1 MTEEL
6 KSKIQKLILE
16 KKFEEIIRLCDE
28 VIQKD
33 NKDEDAYFFKGTSL
47 IELKKYDEAIKYF
60 NKVIELNPNYEIA
73 YINRSLCHEINKQY
87 IEAIED
93 LDKAIELN
101 QYNETAYFN
110 RGIYKNYI
118 RLYND
123 AINDFSITISI
134 IDSYRNSYNNI
145 DLFSSILQTYPN
157 LNNFNLDNNFL
168 QTIGESAI
176 KIIHNH
182 INLYNKILNTEQI
195 YYLSFYNRALSKMFL
210 TLNKEAFEDFN
221 ISIKLNPT
229 FIDTYFSRGLLKSNL
244 AIDREAIEDY
254 NKVIRLQ
261 PNHIDAYINIAI
273 SYSILNEYDKSM
285 EYFDKAISINKNYYF
300 IYLNR
305 GMIKAFY
312 KKYEE
317 AIQDFD
323 IAIEKSNNNHIA
335 YFNKSQSLYNLK
347 LYEESIR
354 NAEKSIKLNEKHIP
368 SHYIKM
374 LSKAKLKKD
383 IEIIDDLNNAAKIN
397 PNLKNNFIADM
408 MNLLETYSNI
418 EKIFQLLIKT
428 ENTILWRNEPI
439 TNLLSRFDE
448 SKNFNNELKE
458 NIKYLLLYEYFLLKI
473 LTFDSEK
480 ENDKIE
486 ISHYTS
492 LDILPLL
499 LNVKGNT
506 KESGKIRINNITTAN
521 DPKEGKILERILNK
535 NNIDIKIENDEKALT
550 LQTSYSRNKDSL
562 TMFRLYG
569 KKENKEATG
578 ICLVLNNEYFNNSY
592 TSPYSYEFKLK
603 IENNKI
609 EMNEKINKEKSQEN
623 KRNLYWVLYYN
634 EKENQ
639 LIYNKEKSKY
649 ASNIIDLNDLVDNI
663 ELKED
668 DKKEDMIKY
677 AFAKIFYYTKEIK
690 KEVDEKYIN
699 IKNQLYSYLFENI
712 KYIIKHEAF
721 FEEQELRMLVTNDYK
736 SDEILI
742 DNDKKK
748 LYIDYM
754 PLFDERTNYIKE
766 IIIGSKVENNEAVAE
781 YIRKVLHTKNT
792 EMNKLDDIK
801 VSISEAPLR

>member
-6 KSKIQKLILE
+6 KSKIQKLIVE
-16 KKFEEIIRLCDE
+16 KKFEEAIKLSNEAIE
-28 VIQKD
+28 KD
-33 NKDEDAYFFKGTSL
+33 NKNYELYVGRASLKNVIGLYEDA
-47 IELKKYDEAIKYF
+47 IKDY
-60 NKVIELNPNYEIA
+60 NI
-73 YINRSLCHEINKQY
+73 
-87 IEAIED
+87 
-93 LDKAIELN
+93 AIELN
-101 QYNETAYFN
+101 NKDPKIYWQRGYIKSILIDYKGAIEDFDTAIKLGINAPRIFLD
-110 RGIYKNYI
+110 RGVIKSN
-118 RLYND
+118 LHDHTD
-123 AINDFSITISI
+123 AINDF
-134 IDSYRNSYNNI
+134 NI
-145 DLFSSILQTYPN
+145 
-157 LNNFNLDNNFL
+157 
-168 QTIGESAI
+168 AI
-176 KIIHNH
+176 KLNPYYAEA
-182 INLYNKILNTEQI
+182 YN
-195 YYLSFYNRALSKMFL
+195 FRALSKIEL
-210 TLNKEAFEDFN
+210 GLYEDSNSDFN
-221 ISIKLNPT
+221 TAIKLNPNY
-229 FIDTYFSRGLLKSNL
+229 YFAYTNRGLLNL
-244 AIDREAIEDY
+244 FLKNYDQALKDYDYALKIDKNSIISYRYRAQIKYILGMYEDAI
-254 NKVIRLQ
+254 K
-261 PNHIDAYINIAI
+261 DAENAINI
-273 SYSILNEYDKSM
+273 YN
-285 EYFDKAISINKNYYF
+285 NY
-300 IYLNR
+300 
-305 GMIKAFY
+305 MDA
-312 KKYEE
+312 
-317 AIQDFD
+317 
-323 IAIEKSNNNHIA
+323 
-335 YFNKSQSLYNLK
+335 
-347 LYEESIR
+347 
-354 NAEKSIKLNEKHIP
+354 
-368 SHYIKM
+368 HYIKI
-374 LSKAKLKKD
+374 LSKAKLKRY
-383 IEIIDDLNNAAKIN
+383 IEIIDDLNIVAKIN
-397 PNLKNNFIADM
+397 TNFENNFISDIL
-408 MNLLETYSNI
+408 NLLETYSNI

-428 ENTILWRNEPI
+428 ENILLWRNEPI
-439 TNLLSRFDE
+439 TNLIFHFYKR
-448 SKNFNNELKE
+448 KNFDDELKK

-499 LNVKGNT
+499 LNINGNI
-506 KESGKIRINNITTAN
+506 KESGKMRINNITTAN

-578 ICLVLNNEYFNNSY
+578 ICLVLDNKYFNNLY
-592 TSPYSYEFKLK
+592 TSPYSYEFKFK
-603 IENNKI
+603 MENNKI
-609 EMNEKINKEKSQEN
+609 EIDEKINEEKSEEN

-649 ASNIIDLNDLVDNI
+649 ASNIIDLNDLNNPNYKA

-668 DKKEDMIKY
+668 DTKENMIKY

-690 KEVDEKYIN
+690 KEVDKNYQN

>member
-16 KKFEEIIRLCDE
+16 KKFEEAIKLSDE
-28 VIQKD
+28 AIEKD
-33 NKDEDAYFFKGTSL
+33 NKNYELYVGRASLKNVIGLYEDA
-47 IELKKYDEAIKYF
+47 IKDY
-60 NKVIELNPNYEIA
+60 NI
-73 YINRSLCHEINKQY
+73 
-87 IEAIED
+87 
-93 LDKAIELN
+93 AIELN
-101 QYNETAYFN
+101 NKDPKIYWRRGYTKSTLMDYKGAIEDFDTAIKLGINAPRIFLD
-110 RGIYKNYI
+110 RGVIKSN
-118 RLYND
+118 LHDHTD
-123 AINDFSITISI
+123 AINDF
-134 IDSYRNSYNNI
+134 NI
-145 DLFSSILQTYPN
+145 
-157 LNNFNLDNNFL
+157 
-168 QTIGESAI
+168 AI
-176 KIIHNH
+176 KLNPYYAEA
-182 INLYNKILNTEQI
+182 YN
-195 YYLSFYNRALSKMFL
+195 FRALSKIEL
-210 TLNKEAFEDFN
+210 GLYEDSNSDFN
-221 ISIKLNPT
+221 TAIKLNPNY
-229 FIDTYFSRGLLKSNL
+229 YFAYTNRGLLNL
-244 AIDREAIEDY
+244 FLKNYDQALKDYDYALKIDKNSIISYRYRAQIKYILGMYEDAI
-254 NKVIRLQ
+254 K
-261 PNHIDAYINIAI
+261 DAENAINI
-273 SYSILNEYDKSM
+273 YN
-285 EYFDKAISINKNYYF
+285 NY
-300 IYLNR
+300 
-305 GMIKAFY
+305 MDA
-312 KKYEE
+312 
-317 AIQDFD
+317 
-323 IAIEKSNNNHIA
+323 
-335 YFNKSQSLYNLK
+335 
-347 LYEESIR
+347 
-354 NAEKSIKLNEKHIP
+354 
-368 SHYIKM
+368 HYIKI
-374 LSKAKLKKD
+374 LSKAKLKRY
-383 IEIIDDLNNAAKIN
+383 IEIIDDLNIVAKIN
-397 PNLKNNFIADM
+397 TNFENNFISDIL
-408 MNLLETYSNI
+408 NLLETYSNI

-428 ENTILWRNEPI
+428 ENILLWRNEPI
-439 TNLLSRFDE
+439 TNLIFHFYKR
-448 SKNFNNELKE
+448 KNFDDELKK

-499 LNVKGNT
+499 LNINGNI
-506 KESGKIRINNITTAN
+506 KESGKMRINNITTAN

-578 ICLVLNNEYFNNSY
+578 ICLVLDNKYFNNLY
-592 TSPYSYEFKLK
+592 TSPYSYEFKFK
-603 IENNKI
+603 MENNKI
-609 EMNEKINKEKSQEN
+609 EIDEKINEEKSEEN

-649 ASNIIDLNDLVDNI
+649 ASNIIDLNDLNNPNYKA

-668 DKKEDMIKY
+668 DTKENMIKY

-690 KEVDEKYIN
+690 KEVDKNYQN

-781 YIRKVLHTKNT
+781 YIRKVLHIKNT

>member
-16 KKFEEIIRLCDE
+16 KKFEEAIKLSDE
-28 VIQKD
+28 AIEKD
-33 NKDEDAYFFKGTSL
+33 NKNYELYVGRASLKNVIGLYEDA
-47 IELKKYDEAIKYF
+47 IKDY
-60 NKVIELNPNYEIA
+60 NI
-73 YINRSLCHEINKQY
+73 
-87 IEAIED
+87 
-93 LDKAIELN
+93 AIELN
-101 QYNETAYFN
+101 NKDPKIYWQRGYTKSTLMDYKGAIEDFDTAIKLGINAPRIFLD
-110 RGIYKNYI
+110 RGVIKSN
-118 RLYND
+118 LHDHTD
-123 AINDFSITISI
+123 AINDF
-134 IDSYRNSYNNI
+134 NI
-145 DLFSSILQTYPN
+145 
-157 LNNFNLDNNFL
+157 
-168 QTIGESAI
+168 AI
-176 KIIHNH
+176 KLNPYYAEA
-182 INLYNKILNTEQI
+182 YN
-195 YYLSFYNRALSKMFL
+195 FRALSKIEL
-210 TLNKEAFEDFN
+210 GLYEDSNSDFN
-221 ISIKLNPT
+221 TAIKLNPNY
-229 FIDTYFSRGLLKSNL
+229 YFAYINRGLLNL
-244 AIDREAIEDY
+244 FLKNYDQALKDYDYALKIDKNSIISYRYRAQIKYILGMYEDAI
-254 NKVIRLQ
+254 K
-261 PNHIDAYINIAI
+261 DAENAINI
-273 SYSILNEYDKSM
+273 YN
-285 EYFDKAISINKNYYF
+285 NY
-300 IYLNR
+300 
-305 GMIKAFY
+305 MDA
-312 KKYEE
+312 
-317 AIQDFD
+317 
-323 IAIEKSNNNHIA
+323 
-335 YFNKSQSLYNLK
+335 
-347 LYEESIR
+347 
-354 NAEKSIKLNEKHIP
+354 
-368 SHYIKM
+368 HYIKI
-374 LSKAKLKKD
+374 LSKAKLKRY
-383 IEIIDDLNNAAKIN
+383 IEIIDDLNIVVKIN
-397 PNLKNNFIADM
+397 TNFENNFISDIL
-408 MNLLETYSNI
+408 NLLETYSNI

-428 ENTILWRNEPI
+428 ENILLWRNEPI
-439 TNLLSRFDE
+439 TNLIFHFYKR
-448 SKNFNNELKE
+448 KNFDDELKK

-499 LNVKGNT
+499 LNINGNI
-506 KESGKIRINNITTAN
+506 KESGKMRINNITTAN

-578 ICLVLNNEYFNNSY
+578 ICLVLDNKYFNNLY
-592 TSPYSYEFKLK
+592 TSPYSYEFKFK
-603 IENNKI
+603 MENNKI
-609 EMNEKINKEKSQEN
+609 EIDEKINEEKSEEN

-649 ASNIIDLNDLVDNI
+649 ASNIIDLNDLNNPNYKA

-668 DKKEDMIKY
+668 DKKEDLIKY

-690 KEVDEKYIN
+690 KQIEGNENYKN

>member
-16 KKFEEIIRLCDE
+16 KKFEEAIKLSDE
-28 VIQKD
+28 AIEKD
-33 NKDEDAYFFKGTSL
+33 NKNYELYVGRASLKNVIGLYEDA
-47 IELKKYDEAIKYF
+47 IKDY
-60 NKVIELNPNYEIA
+60 NI
-73 YINRSLCHEINKQY
+73 
-87 IEAIED
+87 
-93 LDKAIELN
+93 AIELN
-101 QYNETAYFN
+101 NKDPKIYWQRGYTKSTLMDYKGAIEDFDTAIKLGINAPRIFLD
-110 RGIYKNYI
+110 RGVIKSN
-118 RLYND
+118 LHDHTD
-123 AINDFSITISI
+123 AINDF
-134 IDSYRNSYNNI
+134 NI
-145 DLFSSILQTYPN
+145 
-157 LNNFNLDNNFL
+157 
-168 QTIGESAI
+168 AI
-176 KIIHNH
+176 KLNPYYAEA
-182 INLYNKILNTEQI
+182 YN
-195 YYLSFYNRALSKMFL
+195 FRALSKIEL
-210 TLNKEAFEDFN
+210 GLYEDSNSDFN
-221 ISIKLNPT
+221 TAIKLNPNY
-229 FIDTYFSRGLLKSNL
+229 YFAYTNRGLLNL
-244 AIDREAIEDY
+244 FLKNYDQALKDYDYALKIDKNSIISYRYRAQIKYILGMYEDAI
-254 NKVIRLQ
+254 K
-261 PNHIDAYINIAI
+261 DAENAINI
-273 SYSILNEYDKSM
+273 YN
-285 EYFDKAISINKNYYF
+285 NY
-300 IYLNR
+300 
-305 GMIKAFY
+305 MDA
-312 KKYEE
+312 
-317 AIQDFD
+317 
-323 IAIEKSNNNHIA
+323 
-335 YFNKSQSLYNLK
+335 
-347 LYEESIR
+347 
-354 NAEKSIKLNEKHIP
+354 
-368 SHYIKM
+368 HYIKI
-374 LSKAKLKKD
+374 LSKAKLKRY
-383 IEIIDDLNNAAKIN
+383 IEIIDDLNIVAKIN
-397 PNLKNNFIADM
+397 TNFENNFISDIL
-408 MNLLETYSNI
+408 NLLETYSNI

-428 ENTILWRNEPI
+428 ENILLWRNEPI
-439 TNLLSRFDE
+439 TNLIFHFYKR
-448 SKNFNNELKE
+448 KNFDDELKK

-499 LNVKGNT
+499 LNINGNI
-506 KESGKIRINNITTAN
+506 KESGKMRINNITTAN

-578 ICLVLNNEYFNNSY
+578 ICLVLDNKYFNNLY
-592 TSPYSYEFKLK
+592 TSPYSYEFKFK
-603 IENNKI
+603 MENNKI
-609 EMNEKINKEKSQEN
+609 EIDEKINEEKSEEN

-649 ASNIIDLNDLVDNI
+649 ASNIIDLNDLNNPNYKA

-668 DKKEDMIKY
+668 DTKENMIKY

-690 KEVDEKYIN
+690 KEVDKNYQN

-748 LYIDYM
+748 LYIDYIK
-754 PLFDERTNYIKE
+754 LFDERTNYIKE

>member
-1 MTEEL
+1 MTEKL
-6 KSKIQKLILE
+6 KSKIQKLIVE
-16 KKFEEIIRLCDE
+16 KKFEEAIKLSNEAIE
-28 VIQKD
+28 KD
-33 NKDEDAYFFKGTSL
+33 NKNYELYVGRASLKNVIGLYEDA
-47 IELKKYDEAIKYF
+47 IKDY
-60 NKVIELNPNYEIA
+60 NI
-73 YINRSLCHEINKQY
+73 
-87 IEAIED
+87 
-93 LDKAIELN
+93 AIELN
-101 QYNETAYFN
+101 NKDPKIYWQRGYTKSILIDYKGAIEDFDTAIKLGINAPRIFLD
-110 RGIYKNYI
+110 RGVIKSN
-118 RLYND
+118 LHDHTD
-123 AINDFSITISI
+123 AINDF
-134 IDSYRNSYNNI
+134 NI
-145 DLFSSILQTYPN
+145 
-157 LNNFNLDNNFL
+157 
-168 QTIGESAI
+168 AI
-176 KIIHNH
+176 KLNPYYAEA
-182 INLYNKILNTEQI
+182 YN
-195 YYLSFYNRALSKMFL
+195 FRALSKIEL
-210 TLNKEAFEDFN
+210 GLYEDSNSDFN
-221 ISIKLNPT
+221 TAIKLNPNY
-229 FIDTYFSRGLLKSNL
+229 YFAYTNRGLLNL
-244 AIDREAIEDY
+244 FLKNYDQALKDYDYALKIDKNSIISYRYRAQIKYILGMYEDAI
-254 NKVIRLQ
+254 K
-261 PNHIDAYINIAI
+261 DAENAINI
-273 SYSILNEYDKSM
+273 YN
-285 EYFDKAISINKNYYF
+285 NY
-300 IYLNR
+300 
-305 GMIKAFY
+305 MDA
-312 KKYEE
+312 
-317 AIQDFD
+317 
-323 IAIEKSNNNHIA
+323 
-335 YFNKSQSLYNLK
+335 
-347 LYEESIR
+347 
-354 NAEKSIKLNEKHIP
+354 
-368 SHYIKM
+368 HYIKI
-374 LSKAKLKKD
+374 LSKAKLKRY
-383 IEIIDDLNNAAKIN
+383 IEIIEDLNIVVKIN
-397 PNLKNNFIADM
+397 TNFENNFISDIL
-408 MNLLETYSNI
+408 NLLETYSNI

-428 ENTILWRNEPI
+428 ENILLWRNEPI
-439 TNLLSRFDE
+439 TNLIFHFYKR
-448 SKNFNNELKE
+448 KNFDDELKK

-499 LNVKGNT
+499 LNINGNI
-506 KESGKIRINNITTAN
+506 KESGKMRINNITTAN

-578 ICLVLNNEYFNNSY
+578 ICLVLDNKYFNNLY
-592 TSPYSYEFKLK
+592 TSPYSYEFKFK
-603 IENNKI
+603 MENNKI
-609 EMNEKINKEKSQEN
+609 EIDEKINEEKSEEN

-649 ASNIIDLNDLVDNI
+649 ASNIIDLNDLNNPNYKA

-668 DKKEDMIKY
+668 DTKENMIKY

-690 KEVDEKYIN
+690 KEVDKNYQN

-781 YIRKVLHTKNT
+781 YIRKVLHIKNT

>member
-1 MTEEL
+1 MTEKL
-6 KSKIQKLILE
+6 KSKIQKLIVE
-16 KKFEEIIRLCDE
+16 KKFEEAIKLSNEAIE
-28 VIQKD
+28 KD
-33 NKDEDAYFFKGTSL
+33 NKNYELYVGRASLKNVIGLYEDA
-47 IELKKYDEAIKYF
+47 IKDY
-60 NKVIELNPNYEIA
+60 NI
-73 YINRSLCHEINKQY
+73 
-87 IEAIED
+87 
-93 LDKAIELN
+93 AIELN
-101 QYNETAYFN
+101 NKDPKIYWQRGYTKSILIDYKGAIEDFDTAIKLGINAPRIFLD
-110 RGIYKNYI
+110 RGVIKSN
-118 RLYND
+118 LHDHTD
-123 AINDFSITISI
+123 AINDF
-134 IDSYRNSYNNI
+134 NI
-145 DLFSSILQTYPN
+145 
-157 LNNFNLDNNFL
+157 
-168 QTIGESAI
+168 AI
-176 KIIHNH
+176 KLNPYYAEA
-182 INLYNKILNTEQI
+182 YN
-195 YYLSFYNRALSKMFL
+195 FRALSKIEL
-210 TLNKEAFEDFN
+210 GLYEDSNSDFN
-221 ISIKLNPT
+221 TAIKLNPNY
-229 FIDTYFSRGLLKSNL
+229 YFAYTNRGLLNL
-244 AIDREAIEDY
+244 FLKNYDQALKDYDYALKIDKNSIISYRYRAQIKYILGMYEDAI
-254 NKVIRLQ
+254 K
-261 PNHIDAYINIAI
+261 DAENAINI
-273 SYSILNEYDKSM
+273 YN
-285 EYFDKAISINKNYYF
+285 NY
-300 IYLNR
+300 
-305 GMIKAFY
+305 MDA
-312 KKYEE
+312 
-317 AIQDFD
+317 
-323 IAIEKSNNNHIA
+323 
-335 YFNKSQSLYNLK
+335 
-347 LYEESIR
+347 
-354 NAEKSIKLNEKHIP
+354 
-368 SHYIKM
+368 HYIKI
-374 LSKAKLKKD
+374 LSKAKLKRY
-383 IEIIDDLNNAAKIN
+383 IEIIDDLNIVAKIN
-397 PNLKNNFIADM
+397 TNFENNFISDIL
-408 MNLLETYSNI
+408 NLLETYSNI

-428 ENTILWRNEPI
+428 ENILLWRNEPI
-439 TNLLSRFDE
+439 TNLIFHFYKR
-448 SKNFNNELKE
+448 KNFDDELKK

-499 LNVKGNT
+499 LNINVNI
-506 KESGKIRINNITTAN
+506 KESGKMRINNITTAN

-578 ICLVLNNEYFNNSY
+578 ICLVLDNKYFNNLY
-592 TSPYSYEFKLK
+592 TSPYSYEFKFK
-603 IENNKI
+603 MENNKI
-609 EMNEKINKEKSQEN
+609 EIDEKINEEKSEEN

-649 ASNIIDLNDLVDNI
+649 ASNIIDLNDLNNPNYKA

-668 DKKEDMIKY
+668 DTKENMIKY

-690 KEVDEKYIN
+690 KEVDKNYQN

-748 LYIDYM
+748 LYIDYIK
-754 PLFDERTNYIKE
+754 LFDERTNYIKE

>member
-1 MTEEL
+1 MTEKL

-16 KKFEEIIRLCDE
+16 KKFEEAIKLSDE
-28 VIQKD
+28 AIEKD
-33 NKDEDAYFFKGTSL
+33 NKNYELYVGRASLKNVIGLYEDA
-47 IELKKYDEAIKYF
+47 IKDY
-60 NKVIELNPNYEIA
+60 NI
-73 YINRSLCHEINKQY
+73 
-87 IEAIED
+87 
-93 LDKAIELN
+93 AIELN
-101 QYNETAYFN
+101 NKDPKIYWQRGYTKSTLMDYKGAIEDFDTAIKLGINAPRIFLD
-110 RGIYKNYI
+110 RGVIKSN
-118 RLYND
+118 LHDHTD
-123 AINDFSITISI
+123 AINDF
-134 IDSYRNSYNNI
+134 NI
-145 DLFSSILQTYPN
+145 
-157 LNNFNLDNNFL
+157 
-168 QTIGESAI
+168 AI
-176 KIIHNH
+176 KLNPYYAEA
-182 INLYNKILNTEQI
+182 YN
-195 YYLSFYNRALSKMFL
+195 FRALSKIEL
-210 TLNKEAFEDFN
+210 GLYEDSNSDFN
-221 ISIKLNPT
+221 TAIKLNPNY
-229 FIDTYFSRGLLKSNL
+229 YFAYSNRGLLNL
-244 AIDREAIEDY
+244 FLKNYDQALKDYDYALKIDKNSIISYRYRAQIKYILGMYEDAI
-254 NKVIRLQ
+254 K
-261 PNHIDAYINIAI
+261 DAENAINI
-273 SYSILNEYDKSM
+273 YN
-285 EYFDKAISINKNYYF
+285 NY
-300 IYLNR
+300 
-305 GMIKAFY
+305 MDA
-312 KKYEE
+312 
-317 AIQDFD
+317 
-323 IAIEKSNNNHIA
+323 
-335 YFNKSQSLYNLK
+335 
-347 LYEESIR
+347 
-354 NAEKSIKLNEKHIP
+354 
-368 SHYIKM
+368 HYIKI
-374 LSKAKLKKD
+374 LSKAKLKRY
-383 IEIIDDLNNAAKIN
+383 IEIIEDLNIVVKIN
-397 PNLKNNFIADM
+397 TNFENNFISDIL
-408 MNLLETYSNI
+408 NLLETYSNI

-428 ENTILWRNEPI
+428 ENILLWRNEPI
-439 TNLLSRFDE
+439 TNLIFHFYKR
-448 SKNFNNELKE
+448 KNFDDELKK

-499 LNVKGNT
+499 LNINGNI
-506 KESGKIRINNITTAN
+506 KESGKMRINNITTAN

-578 ICLVLNNEYFNNSY
+578 ICLVLDNKYFNNLY
-592 TSPYSYEFKLK
+592 TSPYSYEFKFK
-603 IENNKI
+603 MENNKI
-609 EMNEKINKEKSQEN
+609 EIDEKINEEKSEEN

-649 ASNIIDLNDLVDNI
+649 ASNIIDLNDLNNPNYKA

-668 DKKEDMIKY
+668 DTKENMIKY

-690 KEVDEKYIN
+690 KEVDKNYQN

-781 YIRKVLHTKNT
+781 YIRKVLHIKNT

>member
-1 MTEEL
+1 MTEKL
-6 KSKIQKLILE
+6 KSKIQKLIVE
-16 KKFEEIIRLCDE
+16 KKFEEAIKLSNEAIE
-28 VIQKD
+28 KD
-33 NKDEDAYFFKGTSL
+33 NKNYELYVGRASLKNVIGLYEDA
-47 IELKKYDEAIKYF
+47 IKDY
-60 NKVIELNPNYEIA
+60 NI
-73 YINRSLCHEINKQY
+73 
-87 IEAIED
+87 
-93 LDKAIELN
+93 AIELN
-101 QYNETAYFN
+101 NKDPKIYWQRGYTKSILIDYKGAIEDFDTAIKLGINAPRIFLD
-110 RGIYKNYI
+110 RGVIKSN
-118 RLYND
+118 LHDHTD
-123 AINDFSITISI
+123 AINDF
-134 IDSYRNSYNNI
+134 NI
-145 DLFSSILQTYPN
+145 
-157 LNNFNLDNNFL
+157 
-168 QTIGESAI
+168 AI
-176 KIIHNH
+176 KLNPYYAEA
-182 INLYNKILNTEQI
+182 YN
-195 YYLSFYNRALSKMFL
+195 FRALSKIEL
-210 TLNKEAFEDFN
+210 GLYEDSNSDFN
-221 ISIKLNPT
+221 TAIKLNPNY
-229 FIDTYFSRGLLKSNL
+229 YFAYTNRGLLNL
-244 AIDREAIEDY
+244 FLKNYDQALKDYDYALKIDKNSIISYRYRAQIKYILGMYEDAI
-254 NKVIRLQ
+254 K
-261 PNHIDAYINIAI
+261 DAENAINI
-273 SYSILNEYDKSM
+273 YN
-285 EYFDKAISINKNYYF
+285 NY
-300 IYLNR
+300 
-305 GMIKAFY
+305 MDA
-312 KKYEE
+312 
-317 AIQDFD
+317 
-323 IAIEKSNNNHIA
+323 
-335 YFNKSQSLYNLK
+335 
-347 LYEESIR
+347 
-354 NAEKSIKLNEKHIP
+354 
-368 SHYIKM
+368 HYIKI
-374 LSKAKLKKD
+374 LSKAKLKRY
-383 IEIIDDLNNAAKIN
+383 IEIIDDLNIVAKIN
-397 PNLKNNFIADM
+397 TNFENNFISDIL
-408 MNLLETYSNI
+408 NLLETYSNI

-428 ENTILWRNEPI
+428 ENILLWRNEPI
-439 TNLLSRFDE
+439 TNLIFHFYKR
-448 SKNFNNELKE
+448 KNFDDELKK

-499 LNVKGNT
+499 LNINGNI
-506 KESGKIRINNITTAN
+506 KESGKMRINNITTAN

-578 ICLVLNNEYFNNSY
+578 ICLVLDNKYFNNLY
-592 TSPYSYEFKLK
+592 TSPYSYEFKFK
-603 IENNKI
+603 MENNKI
-609 EMNEKINKEKSQEN
+609 EIDEKINEEKSEEN

-649 ASNIIDLNDLVDNI
+649 ASNIIDLNDLNNPNYKA

-668 DKKEDMIKY
+668 DTKENMIKY

-690 KEVDEKYIN
+690 KEVDKNYQN

-781 YIRKVLHTKNT
+781 YIRKVLHIKNT

>member
-16 KKFEEIIRLCDE
+16 KKFEEAIKLSDE
-28 VIQKD
+28 AIEKD
-33 NKDEDAYFFKGTSL
+33 NKNYELYVGRASLKNVIGLYEDA
-47 IELKKYDEAIKYF
+47 IKDY
-60 NKVIELNPNYEIA
+60 NI
-73 YINRSLCHEINKQY
+73 
-87 IEAIED
+87 
-93 LDKAIELN
+93 AIELN
-101 QYNETAYFN
+101 NKDPKIYWQRGCTKSTLMDYKGAIEDFDTAIKLGINAPRIFLD
-110 RGIYKNYI
+110 RGVIKSN
-118 RLYND
+118 LHDHTD
-123 AINDFSITISI
+123 AINDF
-134 IDSYRNSYNNI
+134 NI
-145 DLFSSILQTYPN
+145 
-157 LNNFNLDNNFL
+157 
-168 QTIGESAI
+168 AI
-176 KIIHNH
+176 KLNPYYAEA
-182 INLYNKILNTEQI
+182 YN
-195 YYLSFYNRALSKMFL
+195 FRALSKIEL
-210 TLNKEAFEDFN
+210 GLYEDSNSDFN
-221 ISIKLNPT
+221 TAIKLNPNY
-229 FIDTYFSRGLLKSNL
+229 YFAYSNRGLLNL
-244 AIDREAIEDY
+244 FLKNYDQALKDYDYALKIDKNSIISYRYRAQIKYILGMYEDAI
-254 NKVIRLQ
+254 K
-261 PNHIDAYINIAI
+261 DAENAINI
-273 SYSILNEYDKSM
+273 YN
-285 EYFDKAISINKNYYF
+285 NY
-300 IYLNR
+300 
-305 GMIKAFY
+305 MDA
-312 KKYEE
+312 
-317 AIQDFD
+317 
-323 IAIEKSNNNHIA
+323 
-335 YFNKSQSLYNLK
+335 
-347 LYEESIR
+347 
-354 NAEKSIKLNEKHIP
+354 
-368 SHYIKM
+368 HYIKI
-374 LSKAKLKKD
+374 LSKAKLKRY
-383 IEIIDDLNNAAKIN
+383 IEIIEDLNIVVKIN
-397 PNLKNNFIADM
+397 TNFENNFISDIL
-408 MNLLETYSNI
+408 NLLETYSNI

-428 ENTILWRNEPI
+428 ENILLWRNEPI
-439 TNLLSRFDE
+439 TNLIFHFYKR
-448 SKNFNNELKE
+448 KNFDDELKK

-473 LTFDSEK
+473 LTFDNEK

-499 LNVKGNT
+499 LNINGNI
-506 KESGKIRINNITTAN
+506 KESGKMRINNITTAN

-578 ICLVLNNEYFNNSY
+578 ICLVLDNKYFNNLY
-592 TSPYSYEFKLK
+592 TSPYSYEFKFK
-603 IENNKI
+603 MENNKI
-609 EMNEKINKEKSQEN
+609 EIDEKINEEKSEEN

-649 ASNIIDLNDLVDNI
+649 ASNIIDLNDLNNPNYKA

-668 DKKEDMIKY
+668 DTKENMIKY

-690 KEVDEKYIN
+690 KEVDKNYQN

-748 LYIDYM
+748 LYIDYIK
-754 PLFDERTNYIKE
+754 LFDERTNYIKE

>member
-16 KKFEEIIRLCDE
+16 KKFEEAIKLSDE
-28 VIQKD
+28 AIEKD
-33 NKDEDAYFFKGTSL
+33 NKNYELYVGRASLKNVIGLYEDA
-47 IELKKYDEAIKYF
+47 IKDY
-60 NKVIELNPNYEIA
+60 NI
-73 YINRSLCHEINKQY
+73 
-87 IEAIED
+87 
-93 LDKAIELN
+93 AIELN
-101 QYNETAYFN
+101 NKDPKIYWQRGYTKSTLMDYKGAIEDFDTAIKLGINAPRIFLD
-110 RGIYKNYI
+110 RGVIKSN
-118 RLYND
+118 LHDHTD
-123 AINDFSITISI
+123 AINDF
-134 IDSYRNSYNNI
+134 NI
-145 DLFSSILQTYPN
+145 
-157 LNNFNLDNNFL
+157 
-168 QTIGESAI
+168 AI
-176 KIIHNH
+176 KLNPYYAEA
-182 INLYNKILNTEQI
+182 YN
-195 YYLSFYNRALSKMFL
+195 FRALSKIEL
-210 TLNKEAFEDFN
+210 GLYEDSNSDFN
-221 ISIKLNPT
+221 TAIKLNP
-229 FIDTYFSRGLLKSNL
+229 
-244 AIDREAIEDY
+244 
-254 NKVIRLQ
+254 
-261 PNHIDAYINIAI
+261 
-273 SYSILNEYDKSM
+273 
-285 EYFDKAISINKNYYF
+285 NYYF
-300 IYLNR
+300 AYTNDQALKDYAYALKIDKNSIISYRYRAQIKYILGMYEDAIKDAENAINIY
-305 GMIKAFY
+305 
-312 KKYEE
+312 
-317 AIQDFD
+317 
-323 IAIEKSNNNHIA
+323 NNYMDA
-335 YFNKSQSLYNLK
+335 
-347 LYEESIR
+347 
-354 NAEKSIKLNEKHIP
+354 
-368 SHYIKM
+368 HYIKI
-374 LSKAKLKKD
+374 LSKAKLKRY
-383 IEIIDDLNNAAKIN
+383 IEIIDDLNIVAKIN
-397 PNLKNNFIADM
+397 TNFENNFISDIL
-408 MNLLETYSNI
+408 NLLETYSNI

-428 ENTILWRNEPI
+428 ENILLWRNEPI
-439 TNLLSRFDE
+439 TNLIFHFYKR
-448 SKNFNNELKE
+448 KNFDDELKK

-499 LNVKGNT
+499 LNINGNI
-506 KESGKIRINNITTAN
+506 KESGKMRINNITTAN

-578 ICLVLNNEYFNNSY
+578 ICLVLDNKYFNNLY
-592 TSPYSYEFKLK
+592 TSPYSYEFKFK
-603 IENNKI
+603 MENNKI
-609 EMNEKINKEKSQEN
+609 EIDEKINEEKSEEN

-649 ASNIIDLNDLVDNI
+649 ASNIIDLNDLNNPNYKA

-668 DKKEDMIKY
+668 DTKENMIKY

-690 KEVDEKYIN
+690 KEVDKNYQN

-781 YIRKVLHTKNT
+781 YIRKVLHIKNT

>member
-16 KKFEEIIRLCDE
+16 KKFEEAIKLSDE
-28 VIQKD
+28 AIEKD
-33 NKDEDAYFFKGTSL
+33 NKNYELYVGRASLKNVTGLYEDA
-47 IELKKYDEAIKYF
+47 IKDY
-60 NKVIELNPNYEIA
+60 NI
-73 YINRSLCHEINKQY
+73 
-87 IEAIED
+87 
-93 LDKAIELN
+93 AIELN
-101 QYNETAYFN
+101 NKDPKIYWQRGYTKSTLMDYKGAIEDFDTAIKLGINAPRIFLD
-110 RGIYKNYI
+110 RGVIKSN
-118 RLYND
+118 LHDHTD
-123 AINDFSITISI
+123 AINDF
-134 IDSYRNSYNNI
+134 NI
-145 DLFSSILQTYPN
+145 
-157 LNNFNLDNNFL
+157 
-168 QTIGESAI
+168 AI
-176 KIIHNH
+176 KLNPYYAEA
-182 INLYNKILNTEQI
+182 YN
-195 YYLSFYNRALSKMFL
+195 FRALSKIEL
-210 TLNKEAFEDFN
+210 GLYEDSNSDFN
-221 ISIKLNPT
+221 TAIKLNPNY
-229 FIDTYFSRGLLKSNL
+229 YFAYSNRGLLNL
-244 AIDREAIEDY
+244 FLKNYDQALKDYDYALKIDKNSIISYRYRAQIKYILGMYEDAI
-254 NKVIRLQ
+254 K
-261 PNHIDAYINIAI
+261 DAENAINI
-273 SYSILNEYDKSM
+273 YN
-285 EYFDKAISINKNYYF
+285 NY
-300 IYLNR
+300 
-305 GMIKAFY
+305 MDA
-312 KKYEE
+312 
-317 AIQDFD
+317 
-323 IAIEKSNNNHIA
+323 
-335 YFNKSQSLYNLK
+335 
-347 LYEESIR
+347 
-354 NAEKSIKLNEKHIP
+354 
-368 SHYIKM
+368 HYIKI
-374 LSKAKLKKD
+374 LSKAKLKRY
-383 IEIIDDLNNAAKIN
+383 IEIIDDLNIVVKIN
-397 PNLKNNFIADM
+397 TNFENNFISDIL
-408 MNLLETYSNI
+408 NLLETYSNI

-428 ENTILWRNEPI
+428 ENILLWRNEPI
-439 TNLLSRFDE
+439 TNLIFHFYKR
-448 SKNFNNELKE
+448 KNFDDELKK

-499 LNVKGNT
+499 LNINGNI
-506 KESGKIRINNITTAN
+506 KESGKMRINNITTAN

-578 ICLVLNNEYFNNSY
+578 ICLVLDNKYFNNLY
-592 TSPYSYEFKLK
+592 TSPYSYEFKFK
-603 IENNKI
+603 MENNKI
-609 EMNEKINKEKSQEN
+609 EIDEKINEEKSEEN

-649 ASNIIDLNDLVDNI
+649 ASNIIDLNDLNNPNYKA

-668 DKKEDMIKY
+668 DTKENMIKY

-690 KEVDEKYIN
+690 KEVDKNYQN

-781 YIRKVLHTKNT
+781 YIRKVLHIKNT

>member
-1 MTEEL
+1 MTEKL
-6 KSKIQKLILE
+6 KSKIQKLIVE
-16 KKFEEIIRLCDE
+16 KKFEEAIKLSNEAIE
-28 VIQKD
+28 KD
-33 NKDEDAYFFKGTSL
+33 NKNYELYVGRASLKNVIGLYEDA
-47 IELKKYDEAIKYF
+47 IKDY
-60 NKVIELNPNYEIA
+60 NI
-73 YINRSLCHEINKQY
+73 
-87 IEAIED
+87 
-93 LDKAIELN
+93 AIELN
-101 QYNETAYFN
+101 NKDPKIYWQRGYTKSILIDYKGAIEDFDTAIKLGINAPRIFLD
-110 RGIYKNYI
+110 RGVIKSN
-118 RLYND
+118 LHDHTD
-123 AINDFSITISI
+123 AINDF
-134 IDSYRNSYNNI
+134 NI
-145 DLFSSILQTYPN
+145 
-157 LNNFNLDNNFL
+157 
-168 QTIGESAI
+168 AI
-176 KIIHNH
+176 KLNPYYAEA
-182 INLYNKILNTEQI
+182 YN
-195 YYLSFYNRALSKMFL
+195 FRALSKIEL
-210 TLNKEAFEDFN
+210 GLYEDSNSDFN
-221 ISIKLNPT
+221 TAIKLNPNY
-229 FIDTYFSRGLLKSNL
+229 YFAYTNRGLLNL
-244 AIDREAIEDY
+244 FLKNYDQALKDYDYALKIDKNSIISYRYRAQIKYILGMYEDAI
-254 NKVIRLQ
+254 K
-261 PNHIDAYINIAI
+261 DAENAINI
-273 SYSILNEYDKSM
+273 YN
-285 EYFDKAISINKNYYF
+285 NY
-300 IYLNR
+300 
-305 GMIKAFY
+305 MDA
-312 KKYEE
+312 
-317 AIQDFD
+317 
-323 IAIEKSNNNHIA
+323 
-335 YFNKSQSLYNLK
+335 
-347 LYEESIR
+347 
-354 NAEKSIKLNEKHIP
+354 
-368 SHYIKM
+368 HYIKI
-374 LSKAKLKKD
+374 LSKAKLKRY
-383 IEIIDDLNNAAKIN
+383 IEIIDDLNIVAKIN
-397 PNLKNNFIADM
+397 TNFENNFISDIL
-408 MNLLETYSNI
+408 NLLETYSNI

-428 ENTILWRNEPI
+428 ENILLWRNEPI
-439 TNLLSRFDE
+439 TNLIFHFYKR
-448 SKNFNNELKE
+448 KNFDDELKK

-499 LNVKGNT
+499 LNINGNI
-506 KESGKIRINNITTAN
+506 KESGKMRINNITTAN

-578 ICLVLNNEYFNNSY
+578 ICLVLDNKYFNNLY
-592 TSPYSYEFKLK
+592 TSPYSYEFKFK
-603 IENNKI
+603 MENNKI
-609 EMNEKINKEKSQEN
+609 EIDEKINEEKSEEN

-649 ASNIIDLNDLVDNI
+649 ASNIIDLNDLNNPNYKA

-668 DKKEDMIKY
+668 DTKENMIKY

-690 KEVDEKYIN
+690 KEVDKNYQN

-748 LYIDYM
+748 LYIDYIK
-754 PLFDERTNYIKE
+754 LFDERTNYIKE

>member
-16 KKFEEIIRLCDE
+16 KKFEEAIKLSDE
-28 VIQKD
+28 AIEKD
-33 NKDEDAYFFKGTSL
+33 NKNYELYVGRASLKNVTGLYEDA
-47 IELKKYDEAIKYF
+47 IKDY
-60 NKVIELNPNYEIA
+60 NI
-73 YINRSLCHEINKQY
+73 
-87 IEAIED
+87 
-93 LDKAIELN
+93 AIELN
-101 QYNETAYFN
+101 NKDPKIYWQRGYTKSTLMDYKGAIEDFDTAIKLGINAPRIFLD
-110 RGIYKNYI
+110 RGVIKSN
-118 RLYND
+118 LHDHTD
-123 AINDFSITISI
+123 AINDF
-134 IDSYRNSYNNI
+134 NI
-145 DLFSSILQTYPN
+145 
-157 LNNFNLDNNFL
+157 
-168 QTIGESAI
+168 AI
-176 KIIHNH
+176 KLNPYYAEA
-182 INLYNKILNTEQI
+182 YN
-195 YYLSFYNRALSKMFL
+195 FRALSKIEL
-210 TLNKEAFEDFN
+210 GLYEDSNSDFN
-221 ISIKLNPT
+221 TAIKLNPNY
-229 FIDTYFSRGLLKSNL
+229 YFAYINRGLLNL
-244 AIDREAIEDY
+244 FLKNYDQALKDYDYALKIDKNSIISYRYRAQIKYILGMYEDAI
-254 NKVIRLQ
+254 K
-261 PNHIDAYINIAI
+261 DAENAINI
-273 SYSILNEYDKSM
+273 YN
-285 EYFDKAISINKNYYF
+285 NY
-300 IYLNR
+300 
-305 GMIKAFY
+305 MDA
-312 KKYEE
+312 
-317 AIQDFD
+317 
-323 IAIEKSNNNHIA
+323 
-335 YFNKSQSLYNLK
+335 
-347 LYEESIR
+347 
-354 NAEKSIKLNEKHIP
+354 
-368 SHYIKM
+368 HYIKI
-374 LSKAKLKKD
+374 LSKAKLKRY
-383 IEIIDDLNNAAKIN
+383 IEIIDDLNIVVKIN
-397 PNLKNNFIADM
+397 TNFENNFISDIL
-408 MNLLETYSNI
+408 NLLETYSNI

-428 ENTILWRNEPI
+428 ENILLWRNEPI
-439 TNLLSRFDE
+439 TNLIFHFYKR
-448 SKNFNNELKE
+448 KNFDDELKK

-499 LNVKGNT
+499 LNINGNI
-506 KESGKIRINNITTAN
+506 KESGKMRINNITTAN

-578 ICLVLNNEYFNNSY
+578 ICLVLDNKYFNNLY
-592 TSPYSYEFKLK
+592 TSPYSYEFKFK
-603 IENNKI
+603 MENNKI
-609 EMNEKINKEKSQEN
+609 EIDEKINEEKSEEN

-649 ASNIIDLNDLVDNI
+649 ASNIIDLNDLNNPNYKA

-668 DKKEDMIKY
+668 DTKENMIKY

-690 KEVDEKYIN
+690 KEVDKNYQN

-781 YIRKVLHTKNT
+781 YIRKVLHIKNT

>member
-16 KKFEEIIRLCDE
+16 KKFEEAIKLSDE
-28 VIQKD
+28 AIEKD
-33 NKDEDAYFFKGTSL
+33 NKNYELYVGRASLKNVIGLYEDA
-47 IELKKYDEAIKYF
+47 IKDY
-60 NKVIELNPNYEIA
+60 NI
-73 YINRSLCHEINKQY
+73 
-87 IEAIED
+87 
-93 LDKAIELN
+93 AIELN
-101 QYNETAYFN
+101 NKDPKIYWQRGYTKSTLMDYKGAIEDFDTAIKLGINAPRIFLD
-110 RGIYKNYI
+110 RGLIKSNLHDYT
-118 RLYND
+118 D
-123 AINDFSITISI
+123 AINDF
-134 IDSYRNSYNNI
+134 NI
-145 DLFSSILQTYPN
+145 
-157 LNNFNLDNNFL
+157 
-168 QTIGESAI
+168 AI
-176 KIIHNH
+176 KLNPYYAEA
-182 INLYNKILNTEQI
+182 YN
-195 YYLSFYNRALSKMFL
+195 FRALSKIEL
-210 TLNKEAFEDFN
+210 GLYEDSNSDFN
-221 ISIKLNPT
+221 TAIKLNPNY
-229 FIDTYFSRGLLKSNL
+229 YFAYSNRGLLNL
-244 AIDREAIEDY
+244 FLKNYDQALKDYDYALKIDKNSIISYRYRAQIKYILGMYEDAI
-254 NKVIRLQ
+254 K
-261 PNHIDAYINIAI
+261 DAENAINI
-273 SYSILNEYDKSM
+273 YN
-285 EYFDKAISINKNYYF
+285 NY
-300 IYLNR
+300 
-305 GMIKAFY
+305 MDA
-312 KKYEE
+312 
-317 AIQDFD
+317 
-323 IAIEKSNNNHIA
+323 
-335 YFNKSQSLYNLK
+335 
-347 LYEESIR
+347 
-354 NAEKSIKLNEKHIP
+354 
-368 SHYIKM
+368 HYIKI
-374 LSKAKLKKD
+374 LSKAKLKRY
-383 IEIIDDLNNAAKIN
+383 IEIIEDLNIVVKIN
-397 PNLKNNFIADM
+397 TNFENNFISDIL
-408 MNLLETYSNI
+408 NLLETYSNI

-428 ENTILWRNEPI
+428 ENILLWRNEPI
-439 TNLLSRFDE
+439 TNLIFHFYKR
-448 SKNFNNELKE
+448 KNFDDELKK

-499 LNVKGNT
+499 LNINGNI
-506 KESGKIRINNITTAN
+506 KESGKMRINNITTAN

-578 ICLVLNNEYFNNSY
+578 ICLVLDNKYFNNLY
-592 TSPYSYEFKLK
+592 TSPYSYEFKFK
-603 IENNKI
+603 MENNKI
-609 EMNEKINKEKSQEN
+609 EIDEKINEEKSEEN

-649 ASNIIDLNDLVDNI
+649 ASNIIDLNDLNNPNYKA

-668 DKKEDMIKY
+668 DTKENMIKY

-690 KEVDEKYIN
+690 KEVDKNYQN

-781 YIRKVLHTKNT
+781 YIRKVLHIKNT

>member
-16 KKFEEIIRLCDE
+16 KKFEEAIKLSDE
-28 VIQKD
+28 AIEKD
-33 NKDEDAYFFKGTSL
+33 NKNYELYVGRASLKNVIGLYEDA
-47 IELKKYDEAIKYF
+47 IKDY
-60 NKVIELNPNYEIA
+60 NI
-73 YINRSLCHEINKQY
+73 
-87 IEAIED
+87 
-93 LDKAIELN
+93 AIELN
-101 QYNETAYFN
+101 NKDPKIYWQRGCTKSTLMDYKGAIEDFDTAIKLGINAPRIFLD
-110 RGIYKNYI
+110 RGVIKSN
-118 RLYND
+118 LHDHTD
-123 AINDFSITISI
+123 AINDF
-134 IDSYRNSYNNI
+134 NI
-145 DLFSSILQTYPN
+145 
-157 LNNFNLDNNFL
+157 
-168 QTIGESAI
+168 AI
-176 KIIHNH
+176 KLNPYYAEA
-182 INLYNKILNTEQI
+182 YN
-195 YYLSFYNRALSKMFL
+195 FRALSKIEL
-210 TLNKEAFEDFN
+210 GLYEDSNSDFN
-221 ISIKLNPT
+221 TAIKLNPNY
-229 FIDTYFSRGLLKSNL
+229 YFAYSNRGLLNL
-244 AIDREAIEDY
+244 FLKNYDQALKDYDYALKIDKNSIISYRYRAQIKYILGMYEDAI
-254 NKVIRLQ
+254 K
-261 PNHIDAYINIAI
+261 DAENAINI
-273 SYSILNEYDKSM
+273 YN
-285 EYFDKAISINKNYYF
+285 NY
-300 IYLNR
+300 
-305 GMIKAFY
+305 MDA
-312 KKYEE
+312 
-317 AIQDFD
+317 
-323 IAIEKSNNNHIA
+323 
-335 YFNKSQSLYNLK
+335 
-347 LYEESIR
+347 
-354 NAEKSIKLNEKHIP
+354 
-368 SHYIKM
+368 HYIKI
-374 LSKAKLKKD
+374 LSKAKLKRY
-383 IEIIDDLNNAAKIN
+383 IEIIEDLNIVVKIN
-397 PNLKNNFIADM
+397 TNFENNFISDIL
-408 MNLLETYSNI
+408 NLLETYSNI

-428 ENTILWRNEPI
+428 ENILLWRNEPI
-439 TNLLSRFDE
+439 TNLIFHFYKR
-448 SKNFNNELKE
+448 KNFDDELKK

-499 LNVKGNT
+499 LNINGNI
-506 KESGKIRINNITTAN
+506 KESGKMRINNITTAN

-578 ICLVLNNEYFNNSY
+578 ICLVLDNKYFNNLY
-592 TSPYSYEFKLK
+592 TSPYSYEFKFK
-603 IENNKI
+603 MENNKI
-609 EMNEKINKEKSQEN
+609 EIDEKINEEKSEEN

-649 ASNIIDLNDLVDNI
+649 ASNIIDLNDLNNPNYKA

-668 DKKEDMIKY
+668 DTKENMIKY

-690 KEVDEKYIN
+690 KEVDKNYQN

-781 YIRKVLHTKNT
+781 YIRKVLHIKNT

>member
-16 KKFEEIIRLCDE
+16 KKFEEAIKLSDE
-28 VIQKD
+28 AIEKD
-33 NKDEDAYFFKGTSL
+33 NKNYELYVGRASLKNVTGLYEDA
-47 IELKKYDEAIKYF
+47 IKDY
-60 NKVIELNPNYEIA
+60 NI
-73 YINRSLCHEINKQY
+73 
-87 IEAIED
+87 
-93 LDKAIELN
+93 AIELN
-101 QYNETAYFN
+101 NKDPKIYWQRGYTKSTLMDYKGAIEDFDTAIKLGINAPRIFLD
-110 RGIYKNYI
+110 RGVIKSN
-118 RLYND
+118 LHDHTD
-123 AINDFSITISI
+123 AINDF
-134 IDSYRNSYNNI
+134 NI
-145 DLFSSILQTYPN
+145 
-157 LNNFNLDNNFL
+157 
-168 QTIGESAI
+168 AI
-176 KIIHNH
+176 KLNPYYAEA
-182 INLYNKILNTEQI
+182 YN
-195 YYLSFYNRALSKMFL
+195 FRALSKIEL
-210 TLNKEAFEDFN
+210 GLYEDSNSDFN
-221 ISIKLNPT
+221 TAIKLNPNY
-229 FIDTYFSRGLLKSNL
+229 YFAYINRGLLNL
-244 AIDREAIEDY
+244 FLKNYDQALKDYDYALKIDKNSIISYRYRAQIKYILGMYEDAI
-254 NKVIRLQ
+254 K
-261 PNHIDAYINIAI
+261 DAENAINI
-273 SYSILNEYDKSM
+273 YN
-285 EYFDKAISINKNYYF
+285 NY
-300 IYLNR
+300 
-305 GMIKAFY
+305 MDA
-312 KKYEE
+312 
-317 AIQDFD
+317 
-323 IAIEKSNNNHIA
+323 
-335 YFNKSQSLYNLK
+335 
-347 LYEESIR
+347 
-354 NAEKSIKLNEKHIP
+354 
-368 SHYIKM
+368 HYIKI
-374 LSKAKLKKD
+374 LSKAKLKRY
-383 IEIIDDLNNAAKIN
+383 IEIIDDLNIVVKIN
-397 PNLKNNFIADM
+397 TNFENNFISDIL
-408 MNLLETYSNI
+408 NLLETYSNI

-428 ENTILWRNEPI
+428 ENILLWRNEPI
-439 TNLLSRFDE
+439 TNLIFHFYKR
-448 SKNFNNELKE
+448 KNFDDELKK

-499 LNVKGNT
+499 LNINGNI
-506 KESGKIRINNITTAN
+506 KESGKMRINNITTAN

-578 ICLVLNNEYFNNSY
+578 ICLVLDNKYFNNLY
-592 TSPYSYEFKLK
+592 TSPYSYEFKFK
-603 IENNKI
+603 MENNKI
-609 EMNEKINKEKSQEN
+609 EIDEKINEEKSEEN

-649 ASNIIDLNDLVDNI
+649 ASNIIDLNDLNNPNYKA

-668 DKKEDMIKY
+668 DKKEDLIKY
-677 AFAKIFYYTKEIK
+677 AFAKIFHYTKEIK
-690 KEVDEKYIN
+690 KQIEGNENYKN